1 MFYHIALLNTVVAF
15 CRQISSYLVLVAM
28 ETKETIPTLLH
39 FWTFVQTFLSKF
51 G

>member
-1 MFYHIALLNTVVAF
+1 MFYHITLLNTEVAF
-15 CRQISSYLVLVAM
+15 FRQVSSSLVSVAM

-39 FWTFVQTFLSKF
+39 FWTFVQTVLPKF